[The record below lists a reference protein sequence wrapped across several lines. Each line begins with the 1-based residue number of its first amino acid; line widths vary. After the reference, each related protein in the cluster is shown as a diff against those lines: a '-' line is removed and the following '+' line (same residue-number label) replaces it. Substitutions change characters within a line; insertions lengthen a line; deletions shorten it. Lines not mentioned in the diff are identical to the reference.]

1 MTFVLAN
8 LLERL
13 LGLNPGFLSRNGEFG
28 VDFNP
33 RWPGPGALTPYW
45 NVSLAAVVVLWV
57 LWVYWRDGRSRPVR
71 VTLGAVRLLLLGF
84 VLFLLNNPVL
94 TLGQSRVEPS
104 VLAVMIDDSVSMR
117 VKDVAGSGTS
127 SDGPTRLEAAIDLLN
142 GKDQAL
148 LKELAK
154 KHQLRLFK
162 FDQDARPLGAS
173 AGKGNVVEDA
183 AGPKPADPNAK
194 PPEIRIDPSVVKA
207 IADLKPEGQNTQV
220 VRSLMTVL
228 DELQGQRLAGVV
240 VISDGR
246 ETPASASP
254 EVLKALQNYG
264 VKVYPV
270 AVGSDRAPQNVDVQA
285 VGVQDSAFKDDI
297 VNFKMTVRGTGYEP
311 GKQVK
316 LTLKDKKTGNPL
328 RTADGKPAEATVTLV
343 DGKPVEQEILFKPE
357 REGAL
362 DIVAEA
368 EKQAGE
374 LDPDD
379 NIRTAAVSILDAK
392 IAVLYVDGYP
402 RWEYRYVKNEMI
414 RDRSVL
420 ISCLLTSADP
430 SFAQE
435 GDPPADRFPGPI
447 RRFPESIEELMSY
460 DVVLFGDV
468 DPRQFTD
475 SQLQLISDFVS
486 KKGGGFGMIAGTHWS
501 PSAYKNTA
509 LDALLPVNISRAVVE
524 AQGAEVGVIT
534 EGFRPTPTKEG
545 WNSSVFRFFP
555 DKAENE
561 RYVKDD
567 LQPVFWYQQGVT
579 TKPGVGEVYAEHPGD
594 VGPDGRK
601 APVLV
606 MGRFGAGRTM
616 FSAIDDTWRWRFY
629 TGESVFD
636 TYWVQQ
642 LRYLARSKKLGQ
654 RRLTFD
660 ANRKVYEL
668 GDQVNLRLR
677 VLDPVLLQQLP
688 AEIRVEVMN
697 DKGQPVRTER
707 LQKLE
712 GAGNEV
718 YETSFTADRLG
729 SFRLK
734 LPPFSGEAA
743 SLEQDFRV
751 EIPRLEL
758 AQPQVD
764 RALVSRVAADT
775 LGATVAFAD
784 AREKLPQLIP
794 SAAKVIP
801 VTTSEPLWDAPL
813 AMWIFVLL
821 LSGEWVLRK
830 AFGML

>member
-8 LLERL
+8 ILERL
-13 LGLNPGFLSRNGEFG
+13 LGLDPGFLGRHGEFG
-28 VDFNP
+28 IDFNP
-33 RWPGPGALTPYW
+33 RWPGPDALTPYW
-45 NVSLAAVVVLWV
+45 NVALGLLMVAWVV
-57 LWVYWRDGRSRPVR
+57 WVYTHDGRTRAVR
-71 VTLGAVRLLLLGF
+71 ITLGTIRGLLLAF

-94 TLGQSRVEPS
+94 TLGQSRTEPS
-104 VLAVMIDDSVSMR
+104 VLALMVDGSVSMR
-117 VKDVAGSGTS
+117 VRDVDPNDTS
-127 SDGPTRLEAAIDLLN
+127 ENSPTRLQAAIELLN

-148 LKELAK
+148 LKELGK
-154 KHQLRLFK
+154 KHQLRLYQ
-162 FDQDARPLGAS
+162 FDKDARPLGVT
-173 AGKGNVVEDA
+173 AGEGKTVEGGGD
-183 AGPKPADPNAK
+183 PKQPA
-194 PPEIRIDPSVVKA
+194 EVRIDPSVVKA
-207 IADLKPEGQNTQV
+207 IADMTPDGQNTQV

-240 VISDGR
+240 LISDGR
-246 ETPASASP
+246 ETPAAAQP
-254 EVLKALQNYG
+254 EVFKALQNYG
-264 VKVYPV
+264 VKIYPV
-270 AVGSDRAPQNVDVQA
+270 AVGSDRAPTNIDLQA
-285 VGVQDSAFKDDI
+285 ISVQDSAFKDDI
-297 VNFKMTVRGTGYEP
+297 VNFKMTVRGSGYES

-316 LTLKDKKTGNPL
+316 LTLRDRKTGAPL
-328 RTADGKPAEATVTLV
+328 RTADGRPAERVVTL
-343 DGKPVEQEILFKPE
+343 DGDKPTEEEILFKPD
-357 REGAL
+357 REGPL
-362 DIVAEA
+362 DVVAEA
-368 EKQAGE
+368 EKQPGE

-379 NIRTAAVSILDAK
+379 NARTASISILDAK
-392 IAVLYVDGYP
+392 VSVLYVDGYP
-402 RWEYRYVKNEMI
+402 RWEYRYIKNEMI

-435 GDPPADRFPGPI
+435 GDPASEKFPGPV

-486 KKGGGFGMIAGTHWS
+486 KKGGGFGMIAGPRWS
-501 PSAYKNTA
+501 PAAYKNTA
-509 LDALLPVNISRAVVE
+509 LDALLPVNISQV
-524 AQGAEVGVIT
+524 QAESAADATSVIT
-534 EGFRPTPTKEG
+534 EGFRPVPTKEG
-545 WNSSVFRFFP
+545 WNSSIFRFFP
-555 DKAENE
+555 DRTENE

-567 LQPVFWYQQGVT
+567 LQPVFWYSHGIT
-579 TKPGVGEVYAEHPGD
+579 TKPGVGEVYAEHPSA
-594 VGPDGRK
+594 VAPDGRK
-601 APVLV
+601 APILVL
-606 MGRFGAGRTM
+606 GRFGAGRTLY
-616 FSAIDDTWRWRFY
+616 SAIDDSWRWRFY

-668 GDQVNLRLR
+668 GDQVRLRLR

-688 AEIRVEVMN
+688 GEIRVEVSDEN
-697 DKGQPVRTER
+697 GQPLRTER
-707 LQKLE
+707 LQRQE
-712 GAGNEV
+712 GAGGEV

-729 SFRLK
+729 QFRVK
-734 LPPFSGEAA
+734 LPPFTGEAA
-743 SLEQDFRV
+743 AQEQDFRV
-751 EIPRLEL
+751 EVPRLEL

-764 RALVSRVAADT
+764 RTLVTRVASDT
-775 LGATVAFAD
+775 LGQSVNYQD

-821 LSGEWVLRK
+821 LTGEWVLRK
-830 AFGML
+830 MFGML